1 MKIAPPRYVGYGR
14 VPDGFCKFLT
24 ILGRPDVFKARWVP
38 LVGFGQR
45 RKVPREQ
52 MFSASPPR
60 KADIPSGH
68 PRSLTCAGLGLK
80 LRNLTPDYK
89 FCSHVAFR
97 GALGYRGTLRCR
109 R

>member
-1 MKIAPPRYVGYGR
+1 
-14 VPDGFCKFLT
+14 
-24 ILGRPDVFKARWVP
+24 
-38 LVGFGQR
+38 
-45 RKVPREQ
+45 VPREQ
-52 MFSASPPR
+52 IFSRLTRPA
-60 KADIPSGH
+60 GH

-109 R
+109 SDSGDKAVSTGSQSRARLNALQPLRSYSMQPQKARAIEV